1 MVIAVMEIITTL
13 KLKQA
18 SAVLGIPPKD
28 LQNLVQH
35 RVIRPRRRAGLYYFD
50 RNTLLQAKV
59 VTYLKGSLDASSAYL
74 AEFARAVAKLPD
86 FASGRP
92 AVVRL
97 QATFYPDEP
106 PLMVMIP
113 LGALAAELKRRLPL
127 ADVARDLPRGR
138 KRPGWKREFS
148 RTISDA
154 STDLKGVSEKHVLDA
169 IRKVRSQRNK
179 PELTVVAGDAET
191 ATA

>member
-1 MVIAVMEIITTL
+1 MGFAEL

-18 SAVLGIPPKD
+18 SAVLGVPSKD

-50 RNTLLQAKV
+50 LNVLLQAKV

-74 AEFARAVAKLPD
+74 AKFTKAVARLPD
-86 FASGRP
+86 FESGRP
-92 AVVRL
+92 AIVRL
-97 QATFYPDEP
+97 QAKFYADAP

-113 LGALAAELKRRLPL
+113 LGALAAELERRLPL

-138 KRPGWKREFS
+138 KRRGWKREFLK
-148 RTISDA
+148 TLADA
-154 STDLKGVSEKHVLDA
+154 SANLKGVSDQQVLDA
-169 IRKVRSQRNK
+169 IRRVRSQRNR
-179 PELTVVAGDAET
+179 PELTVVADAAEA

>member
-1 MVIAVMEIITTL
+1 MDRTQL

-18 SAVLGIPPKD
+18 SAVLGVLPKD

-35 RVIRPRRRAGLYYFD
+35 GVIRPRRRAGLYYFD

-74 AEFARAVAKLPD
+74 QTFIKALASLPD
-86 FASGRP
+86 FVSGQP
-92 AVVRL
+92 AIVRL
-97 QATFYPDEP
+97 TAKFYPDEP

-113 LGALAAELKRRLPL
+113 LGALAADLERRLPL
-127 ADVARDLPRGR
+127 AEIAKDLPRGR
-138 KRPGWKREFS
+138 KRPGWKREFVK
-148 RTISDA
+148 TLSDA
-154 STDLKGVSEKHVLDA
+154 SADLAGVSERQILDA

-179 PELTVVAGDAET
+179 PELTVVAEAAET
-191 ATA
+191 VTI

>member
-1 MVIAVMEIITTL
+1 VEIPDL

-18 SAVLGIPPKD
+18 SAVLGVRPKD

-50 RNTLLQAKV
+50 RNVLLQAKV

-74 AEFARAVAKLPD
+74 AKFTKAIARLPD
-86 FASGRP
+86 FASGQP
-92 AVVRL
+92 AIVRL
-97 QATFYPDEP
+97 QAKFYPDQP

-113 LGALAAELKRRLPL
+113 LGALAAELERRLPI
-127 ADVARDLPRGR
+127 ADVAKDLPRGR
-138 KRPGWKREFS
+138 KRPGWKRELLK
-148 RTISDA
+148 TLADA
-154 STDLKGVSEKHVLDA
+154 SADLKDVSEKQVRDA
-169 IRKVRSQRNK
+169 IRRVRSQRNK
-179 PELTVVAGDAET
+179 PELTVVADAAET